1 MQNSLRRYEL
11 LKISVFCQKREDN
24 NILTKYSHCLT
35 ESLFEKERATG
46 NLRKLVCVVNNI
58 QGIAV
63 CCFTSNLWKTAGV
76 NLLFATLVLLQ
87 IRNFC
92 QKSRTFSKQRT
103 LLLIYLNGLVRSQTF
118 RHLEVCHF
126 CAKQC
131 AQQRNARNWSL
142 KKVRF
147 AVLGESSAKERAQLY
162 CCLKLAPNHT
172 WQLSFCFKLARIVKK
187 VKLVQ
192 ETVRNGPVA

>member
-1 MQNSLRRYEL
+1 MGL
-11 LKISVFCQKREDN
+11 LGHKRSD
-24 NILTKYSHCLT
+24 ILK
-35 ESLFEKERATG
+35 
-46 NLRKLVCVVNNI
+46 
-58 QGIAV
+58 
-63 CCFTSNLWKTAGV
+63 
-76 NLLFATLVLLQ
+76 FA
-87 IRNFC
+87 I
-92 QKSRTFSKQRT
+92 
-103 LLLIYLNGLVRSQTF
+103 
-118 RHLEVCHF
+118 F

-131 AQQRNARNWSL
+131 AQQRNVRNWSL

-192 ETVRNGPVA
+192 ETVRNDPVA